1 MQVLSGLLT
10 PQEFW
15 YIFRELVGVGK
26 LDNDTVRD
34 LLAKALKRQDEL
46 RSEFEALQ
54 NLISHYQRHLSGRLP
69 TSEEQPSLDLG
80 PSSVKARSAYVARL
94 MEEAKRLILEARKP
108 LKRGELVK
116 LLERDGLPI
125 EGADKSKVLGTNLWR
140 SGQFEQI
147 EGEGYW
153 PKDLPRPQK

>member
-1 MQVLSGLLT
+1 M
-10 PQEFW
+10 
-15 YIFRELVGVGK
+15 
-26 LDNDTVRD
+26 DNDTVRE

-54 NLISHYQRHLSGRLP
+54 NLVSHYQRHLSGRLSA

-80 PSSVKARSAYVARL
+80 ASSVKARSAYVARL
-94 MEEAKRLILEARKP
+94 IEEAKRLILEARRP
-108 LKRGELVK
+108 LKRGELVR
-116 LLERDGLPI
+116 LLERDGLPV
-125 EGADKSKVLGTNLWR
+125 EGTDKAKVLGTNLWR

-153 PKDLPRPQK
+153 PKDLPRPHSRN

>member
-1 MQVLSGLLT
+1 M
-10 PQEFW
+10 
-15 YIFRELVGVGK
+15 
-26 LDNDTVRD
+26 DNDTVRE

-54 NLISHYQRHLSGRLP
+54 NLVSHYQRHLSGRVVSP
-69 TSEEQPSLDLG
+69 EEQASLDLG

-94 MEEAKRLILEARKP
+94 LEEARRLILEARRP
-108 LKRGELVK
+108 LKRGELVRM
-116 LLERDGLPI
+116 LERDGLPV
-125 EGADKSKVLGTNLWR
+125 EGTDKAKVLGTNLWR

-153 PKDLPRPQK
+153 PKDLPRPQSASR